1 MSENYCKVKGD
12 TILVKDFRKME
23 YVNEDDI
30 RLLELIIDKIDW
42 EAKDPFHMTLQMME
56 LCDLLNVGLD
66 APHRAMA
73 ALEHLFGVAF
83 FEVREPSGNVHGGM
97 LVPNWNWNKEYT
109 EVYLHLNADLLGAMF
124 KLWPLRTA

>member
-83 FEVREPSGNVHGGM
+83 
-97 LVPNWNWNKEYT
+97 LK
-109 EVYLHLNADLLGAMF
+109 
-124 KLWPLRTA
+124 